1 MKWILGSKYFTAKI
15 VKLTDIVIHPKT
27 KKGLPVRMVV
37 KAYKLVQINHTS
49 SESFE
54 N

>member
-1 MKWILGSKYFTAKI
+1 MG
-15 VKLTDIVIHPKT
+15 
-27 KKGLPVRMVV
+27 V

-54 N
+54 TWHVCSQEVALPIRKD